1 MVPGL
6 PDQTEQ
12 VALRRVTLTKSEE
25 RSRSGGE
32 QWKRKANDEWE
43 SWEGIKVQN
52 PQSIGTWDQFS
63 SLGPGESR
71 T

>member
-12 VALRRVTLTKSEE
+12 AAPKTVTLAKSEE

-32 QWKRKANDEWE
+32 QWKRKAIDGWE
-43 SWEGIKVQN
+43 SWQGSKV
-52 PQSIGTWDQFS
+52 
-63 SLGPGESR
+63 
-71 T
+71 

>member
-12 VALRRVTLTKSEE
+12 AAPKTVTLAKSEE

-32 QWKRKANDEWE
+32 QWKRKANDGWE
-43 SWEGIKVQN
+43 SWQGSKV
-52 PQSIGTWDQFS
+52 
-63 SLGPGESR
+63 
-71 T
+71 